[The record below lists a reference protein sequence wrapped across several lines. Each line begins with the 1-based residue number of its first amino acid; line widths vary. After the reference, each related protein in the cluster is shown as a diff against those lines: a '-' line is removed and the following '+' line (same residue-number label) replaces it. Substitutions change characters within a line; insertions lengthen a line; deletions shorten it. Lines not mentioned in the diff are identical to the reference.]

1 MNIELIFSSL
11 SYQGEHLY
19 VKAQKQKL
27 YVVVSKTNF
36 MYHLMLFEIKF
47 SLSLVCR
54 HFITFSEETLELL
67 II

>member
-1 MNIELIFSSL
+1 M
-11 SYQGEHLY
+11 
-19 VKAQKQKL
+19 KAQKQKS

-36 MYHLMLFEIKF
+36 MYQLMLFEIKF

-54 HFITFSEETLELL
+54 HFITFSEETLGLL